1 MNYFNLEIQCGAM
14 QMCISP
20 IEDFSFEQKKL
31 QGEDSNVF
39 KSDDLWVKHVVYSAW
54 SSNNQFYMCNYLP
67 IGW

>member
-39 KSDDLWVKHVVYSAW
+39 KSDDL
-54 SSNNQFYMCNYLP
+54 
-67 IGW
+67 

>member
-1 MNYFNLEIQCGAM
+1 MTSLNSAMNYFNLEIQCGAM

-39 KSDDLWVKHVVYSAW
+39 KSDDL
-54 SSNNQFYMCNYLP
+54 
-67 IGW
+67 